1 MIIFHPLGIEQLK
14 NIVEIQLKHLMKRL
28 ADKKIVIALTDKA
41 KEYLAKEGF
50 DPVYGARPLKRIIQ
64 RDIQNPLALKL
75 IDGTFKEG
83 DKVRVDAEKGK
94 LVFEKVK

>member
-1 MIIFHPLGIEQLK
+1 LIIFHPLGIEQLK

-28 ADKKIVIALTDKA
+28 ADKKIVVELTDKA

-83 DKVRVDAEKGK
+83 DKVKVDAEKGK
-94 LVFEKVK
+94 LVFEKGK